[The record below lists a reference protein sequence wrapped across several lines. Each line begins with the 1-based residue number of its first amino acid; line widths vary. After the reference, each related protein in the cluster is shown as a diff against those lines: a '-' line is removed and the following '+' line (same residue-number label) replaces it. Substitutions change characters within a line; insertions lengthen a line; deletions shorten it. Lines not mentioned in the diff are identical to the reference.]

1 MSDQADLEA
10 LVAHLVRSSGLES
23 ARAARLVGDVLAYLD
38 EVPEAFVRRRHR
50 ALQAAGVA
58 NPESFQRIADELAGW
73 RFRAPALSARQ
84 IRRIIYG

>member
-1 MSDQADLEA
+1 MSDPADLEA
-10 LVAHLVRSSGLES
+10 LVAHVARTSGLDP
-23 ARAARLVGDVLAYLD
+23 ARAARLVGDVLAALD
-38 EVPEAFVRRRHR
+38 DQPEAYVRRRHR
-50 ALQAAGVA
+50 ALQAEGVA

>member
-1 MSDQADLEA
+1 MDPADLEA
-10 LVAHLVRSSGLES
+10 LVAHLVRTSGLEP

-38 EVPEAFVRRRHR
+38 EAPEDFVRRRHR
-50 ALQAAGVA
+50 ELQAVGVA
-58 NPESFQRIADELAGW
+58 NPDSFQRIADELAGW